1 MLFSRHIVF
10 TGAAAV
16 LFFLGSLCT
25 AEGQN
30 EDRPRQEE
38 GQQTEDIRLPEPSVE
53 KGSSLNEAIYER
65 RCIRSFSDEPLTLEH
80 LGQLLWAGNGSMVDA
95 VSGPTR
101 TAPSAGGLYPVEL
114 FVIAGDVRGLEA
126 GIYAYRSSS
135 HFLQLTKGGD
145 FRSELTESALMQR
158 FIGKAPATIVIAAV
172 YERTI
177 RKYGERGKERYVH
190 MDAGHAAQ
198 NIFLQVTGELNNFW
212 MQKKRNPSISCRSAY
227 PPNRTLN
234 STHNY
239 CSITACRSGVLFL
252 SSQFP

>member
-1 MLFSRHIVF
+1 MFLLRIRQIVF

-16 LFFLGSLCT
+16 LFSLGALCT

-30 EDRPRQEE
+30 ENGPRE
-38 GQQTEDIRLPEPSVE
+38 GQQLKSGEIRLPEPLV
-53 KGSSLNEAIYER
+53 KMGVSLNEAIYER
-65 RCIRSFSDEPLTLEH
+65 RCIRSFSDEPLTLDH
-80 LGQLLWAGNGSMVDA
+80 LGQLLWAGNGSRVDA

-114 FVIAGDVRGLEA
+114 FVVAGDVEGLEP

-135 HFLQLTKGGD
+135 HSLQLIKGGD
-145 FRSELTESALMQR
+145 FRPELTESALMQR

-172 YERTI
+172 YERTT

-198 NIFLQVTGELNNFW
+198 NIFLQVTSLGLGTTTVGAFRDRGIKQLLDAEKAEPLYL
-212 MQKKRNPSISCRSAY
+212 MP
-227 PPNRTLN
+227 L
-234 STHNY
+234 
-239 CSITACRSGVLFL
+239 GV
-252 SSQFP
+252 PAE